1 MNYLRRASRCRSLNY
16 SDYGGY
22 THFHDD
28 ADCYG
33 DGGDDCYFGGDYC
46 SDEQR
51 DRSLQENASARAES
65 NGSAS

>member
-1 MNYLRRASRCRSLNY
+1 MNYRRRASRYHSLNY

-28 ADCYG
+28 ADCYD
-33 DGGDDCYFGGDYC
+33 DGGGDCQFGGDYC

-51 DRSLQENASARAES
+51 GRSLQENASARAES
-65 NGSAS
+65 NG